1 MHAAWLTRSP
11 EMLDA
16 LEFWVDEIL
25 ATYSNVYFV
34 SMHDVLKWMQ
44 QPIPLRSVQGF
55 ILWPGKIKISEDI

>member
-1 MHAAWLTRSP
+1 MHAAWLSRSP

-16 LEFWVDEIL
+16 LEFWIDEIL

-44 QPIPLRSVQGF
+44 QPVPVR
-55 ILWPGKIKISEDI
+55 